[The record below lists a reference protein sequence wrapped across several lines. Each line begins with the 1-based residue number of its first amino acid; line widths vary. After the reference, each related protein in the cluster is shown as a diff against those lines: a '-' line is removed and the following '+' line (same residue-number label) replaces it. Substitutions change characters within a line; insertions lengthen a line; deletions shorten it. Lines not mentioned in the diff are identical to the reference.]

1 MPIDQAQVTI
11 EPLPPQ
17 RLGRAADQARKAN
30 DRARLQRFLG
40 LGAIALALVL
50 AGVFVVQTSVLAPPS
65 PEEVMA
71 DITIAYPE
79 QVSGV
84 NSRINGLDL
93 NQRPYEIRAKSG
105 VQDKTIETLVHLQ
118 NVEGDFERSNGSK
131 LDVVATGARFD
142 TKTRD
147 LLLEG
152 NVVFSEGQ
160 RFVAKMAKASVN
172 MDNQVLAS
180 QSPVEVNLQGA
191 VIKADSLRVLDN
203 GNRILFRGGVKARFV
218 TKSK

>member
-1 MPIDQAQVTI
+1 MPTDQASLTI
-11 EPLPPQ
+11 EPFQ
-17 RLGRAADQARKAN
+17 RSHQSDAADRARKAN
-30 DRARLQRFLG
+30 DRARLQRLLG
-40 LGAIALALVL
+40 LAAIAVALVL

-65 PEEVMA
+65 PDEVKA
-71 DITIAYPE
+71 DIKIAYPE

-84 NSRINGLDL
+84 NSRINGLDR

-142 TKTRD
+142 TKSRD

-152 NVVFSEGQ
+152 SVVFSEGQ
-160 RFVAKMAKASVN
+160 RFIAKMAKASVN
-172 MDNQVLAS
+172 MNNQELAS
-180 QSPVEVNLQGA
+180 QSPVEVKLQGT
-191 VIKADSLRVLDN
+191 VIKADSLQVLDN

-218 TKSK
+218 TKPK

>member
-1 MPIDQAQVTI
+1 MPTDHASLTI
-11 EPLPPQ
+11 EPLLI
-17 RLGRAADQARKAN
+17 RGRAADRARKAN
-30 DRARLQRFLG
+30 DRARLQRLLG
-40 LGAIALALVL
+40 LGAIAVALVL

-65 PEEVMA
+65 PEEVKA
-71 DITIAYPE
+71 DIKIAYPE

-84 NSRINGLDL
+84 NSRINGLDR

-152 NVVFSEGQ
+152 NVIFSEGQ
-160 RFVAKMAKASVN
+160 RFVAKMTKASVN
-172 MDNQVLAS
+172 MDNQLLAS

-191 VIKADSLRVLDN
+191 VIKADSLQVLDN

-218 TKSK
+218 TKPK

>member
-1 MPIDQAQVTI
+1 MPTDQASLTI
-11 EPLPPQ
+11 EHLPIQ
-17 RLGRAADQARKAN
+17 DRAADRARKAN
-30 DRARLQRFLG
+30 DRARLQRLLG

-65 PEEVMA
+65 PEEVKA
-71 DITIAYPE
+71 DIKIIYPE

-84 NSRINGLDL
+84 NSRINGLDR

-105 VQDKTIETLVHLQ
+105 VQDTTIETLVHLQ

-131 LDVVATGARFD
+131 LDVVAAGARFD

-191 VIKADSLRVLDN
+191 IIKADSLQVLDN
-203 GNRILFRGGVKARFV
+203 GSRILFRGSVKARFV

>member
-1 MPIDQAQVTI
+1 MPTDQASLTAV
-11 EPLPPQ
+11 PLS
-17 RLGRAADQARKAN
+17 RLHQGKAADRARKAN

-40 LGAIALALVL
+40 LGAIAVALVL

-65 PEEVMA
+65 PQEVKA
-71 DITIAYPE
+71 DIKIAYPE

-84 NSRINGLDL
+84 NSRIDGLDR

-131 LDVVATGARFD
+131 LDVVAAGARFD

-147 LLLEG
+147 LQLEG
-152 NVVFSEGQ
+152 NVIFSEGQ

-180 QSPVEVNLQGA
+180 QSPVEVTLQGS
-191 VIKADSLRVLDN
+191 VIKADSLQVLDN

-218 TKSK
+218 TKPK

>member
-1 MPIDQAQVTI
+1 
-11 EPLPPQ
+11 LPTDHANPSIATLQ
-17 RLGRAADQARKAN
+17 PSKAADQARKAN
-30 DRARLQRFLG
+30 SRAQMQKWLG
-40 LGAIALALVL
+40 IAAIGLALLL

-65 PEEVMA
+65 PEEVKA
-71 DITIAYPE
+71 DIQIAHPE

-84 NSRINGLDL
+84 NSRINGLDR

-105 VQDKTIETLVHLQ
+105 IQDKTIETLVHLQ

-131 LDVVATGARFD
+131 LDVVATGAQFD

-152 NVVFSEGQ
+152 KVVFSEGQ
-160 RFVAKMAKASVN
+160 RFVARMSKASVN
-172 MDNQVLAS
+172 MENQVLAS

-191 VIKADSLRVLDN
+191 VIKADSLQVLDN

>member
-1 MPIDQAQVTI
+1 MPTDHASLTI
-11 EPLPPQ
+11 RPLPI
-17 RLGRAADQARKAN
+17 RGRAADRAQKAN
-30 DRARLQRFLG
+30 DRARLQKWLG
-40 LGAIALALVL
+40 LGAIAIALAL

-65 PEEVMA
+65 PQEVKA
-71 DITIAYPE
+71 DIKIAYPE
-79 QVSGV
+79 QVSGA
-84 NSRINGLDL
+84 NSRINGLDR

-131 LDVVATGARFD
+131 LDVVASGARFD
-142 TKTRD
+142 TKSRD

-172 MDNQVLAS
+172 MENQLLVS

-191 VIKADSLRVLDN
+191 VIKADSLQVLDN